1 MQHIQSPVSPARA
14 GTGAVP
20 ASRSAS
26 LQALLA
32 MLLGVVI
39 VGLAGFSHMDV
50 VHNASHDTRHST
62 AFPCH

>member
-1 MQHIQSPVSPARA
+1 MERHQSPS
-14 GTGAVP
+14 TGLAQTATLS

-39 VGLAGFSHMDV
+39 IGLAGFSHMDA

>member
-1 MQHIQSPVSPARA
+1 MRHLSSTAIATAPISAARSV
-14 GTGAVP
+14 T
-20 ASRSAS
+20 

-32 MLLGVVI
+32 MLLGVVVI
-39 VGLAGFSHMDV
+39 GFAGFSHLDI

>member
-1 MQHIQSPVSPARA
+1 MRHLSSTAIATAPISTAR
-14 GTGAVP
+14 
-20 ASRSAS
+20 SMR

-32 MLLGVVI
+32 MLLGVVVI
-39 VGLAGFSHMDV
+39 GFAGFSHLDI

>member
-1 MQHIQSPVSPARA
+1 MQHPQSPSA
-14 GTGAVP
+14 TGYP
-20 ASRSAS
+20 QTTTISASRSAS
-26 LQALLA
+26 MHALMA

-39 VGLAGFSHMDV
+39 IGFAGFSHLDA